1 MTRTTVSL
9 ATLAPLAWLSVAA
22 GALLV
27 MLAAGSAFVA
37 RLTRPSRV
45 ASTLTWDCG
54 YAAPSSRMQYTASS
68 FAEFLVGFFAWALR
82 PRVHPARLT
91 AVFPATEHFQSH
103 VSDTVLERA
112 VLPASRAWGA

>member
-1 MTRTTVSL
+1 
-9 ATLAPLAWLSVAA
+9 
-22 GALLV
+22 
-27 MLAAGSAFVA
+27 
-37 RLTRPSRV
+37 
-45 ASTLTWDCG
+45 
-54 YAAPSSRMQYTASS
+54 MQYTASS

-112 VLPASRAWGA
+112 VLPTSRGVGRVIGWFRWVQHGELQLYLLYVLLAVVLALLLRR